1 MKLYK
6 SGECKTRLKELN
18 LDWAFKDKA
27 IEKEF
32 IFKSFTQAIEFMQTV
47 ALVSEEKK
55 HHPEWTNIYNKVR
68 VRLTTNDFG
77 GITDKDFDLAFS
89 MERIYQGNFFKS
101 LNINFR

>member
-32 IFKSFTQAIEFMQTV
+32 IFKSFTQAFEFMHTV
-47 ALVSEEKK
+47 ASVSEEKK
-55 HHPEWTNIYNKVR
+55 HHPEWTNVYNKVQ
-68 VRLTTNDFG
+68 VRLTTNDFR

-89 MERIYQGNFFKS
+89 MEQIYQEKF
-101 LNINFR
+101 